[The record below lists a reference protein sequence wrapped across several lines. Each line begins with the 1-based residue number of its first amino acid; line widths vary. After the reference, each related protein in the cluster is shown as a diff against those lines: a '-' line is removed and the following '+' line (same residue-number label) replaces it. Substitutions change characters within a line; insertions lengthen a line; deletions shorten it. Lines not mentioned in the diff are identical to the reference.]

1 LKFQYGEGFLE
12 LEFPSN
18 IEVNICKPIIA
29 ESENQIK
36 DKMLFDVLKSKD
48 WLNFLNDS
56 FNKNSS
62 ILIIVNDATRATPTK
77 FILEKILPKF
87 KENNINYEFLIATGS
102 HKAPTNEDL
111 EIILGTS
118 IFRSSSAIYCH
129 DYESLDELLYCGD
142 SPTFKTKVWV
152 NKLLFEKKYD
162 KIITINSVEPHY
174 FGGWTGG
181 RKSIIPGC
189 AGKETITQTHKHA
202 LSPESKICRLEGNPV
217 HDDFIECLNIVLE
230 KLNKSVFSFQLL
242 LDSKG
247 IIAGVFGGTIFS
259 SFEKCVNQAKN
270 IFQVPTQDN
279 YDLVILVLYPPLDQN
294 FYQSHKAIENSRL
307 VMSKNTSILLISPCN
322 MGIGPEKFLEP
333 LYSFYNEDI
342 SYKEFFQYIKTN
354 YELGY
359 HKSAKLV
366 EISLK
371 NKLYIKSEIKLDST
385 LSKIITPVNNIND
398 YFNNLLAKNEYFKK
412 VLVVLDA
419 GVTVPIPN

>member
-12 LEFPSN
+12 LEFPGN
-18 IEVNICKPIIA
+18 IEVDICKPRIT
-29 ESENQIK
+29 ERENQHK
-36 DKMLFDVLKSKD
+36 EKMLFDVLNSNE
-48 WLNFLNDS
+48 WFNFYNDS
-56 FNKNSS
+56 FHKNSS

-77 FILEKILPKF
+77 FVLESILPKF
-87 KENNINYEFLIATGS
+87 KENNITYEFLIATGS

-111 EIILGTS
+111 EIILGASVFKSNPT
-118 IFRSSSAIYCH
+118 IYSH
-129 DYESLDELLYCGD
+129 DYESLDELLYCGN

-152 NKLLFEKKYD
+152 NNLLFERKYG

-202 LSPESKICRLEGNPV
+202 LSSESKICRLEGNPV
-217 HDDFIECLNIVLE
+217 HDDFIECLSIVLE
-230 KLNKSVFSFQLL
+230 KLDKKVFSFQLL
-242 LDSKG
+242 LESKG
-247 IIAGVFGGTIFS
+247 TIAGVFGGTIFS

-270 IFQVPTQDN
+270 IFQVPTQNN

-322 MGIGPEKFLEP
+322 KGIGPKKFLEP
-333 LYSFYNEDI
+333 IYSFYNEDI
-342 SYKEFFQYIKTN
+342 SYNEFFQYIRTN

-359 HKSAKLV
+359 HKSAKLI

-371 NKLYIKSEIKLDST
+371 NELNIKSEIKLDSI

-398 YFNNLLAKNEYFKK
+398 YFNNLLAKNANFKK